1 MKNNF
6 SRQLLALMSAAVIG
20 FIIVQACGKV
30 TDLTKDVVLSVDN
43 DLVRVPL
50 AIQFFD
56 PSVTT
61 SGEAGDQARDM
72 KNVKINVKLIGA
84 GVEKLYNTA
93 GQRLSTLE
101 NIQGGAVDVAM
112 KKTDW
117 AALKNT
123 PLTFS
128 LVAEAPGYLR
138 TVKTFTLNDTVT
150 RFETMSMVNLTGT
163 TQGIKVTNSNAVVTS
178 NASGTVPT
186 TTTIQADSAKIV
198 IPAGTVLKDKNG
210 APLTGALNV
219 QLVQFSPSS
228 QLSADAFPG
237 GFNPEKIRG
246 TNGQDLGAGSFTSL
260 GFIALDMTVG
270 GTAVKQ
276 FGGSINVTV
285 DIASTLKSDD
295 GTPVA
300 AGMVVP
306 IWSLNEETGDWQ
318 QEQSATIVNNGG
330 KLQAVL
336 TQNHLSYW
344 NLDFIS
350 FKCRNFQVFTFP
362 SNITAGN
369 YWVELINGATGA
381 VISGRWTFIDQA
393 ANKNLTI
400 YYPPAF
406 TNMYFKIYQQTGNIL
421 CNRGAF
427 VESQHFNVCGSP
439 VGAPISLTSNTPG
452 NVNNVGSL
460 IAVSVSGACA
470 SQPNVIIRPTL
481 TIMYRPVGCYYW
493 APLGTMVNGLMTVN
507 IETRKSY
514 DFRVSVGG
522 VTQYFYNKT
531 VPPELNYILPT
542 ITIPPSYCAAF
553 GF

>member
-1 MKNNF
+1 MKKNL
-6 SRQLLALMSAAVIG
+6 SRQLLALLSAAVIG

-30 TDLTKDVVLSVDN
+30 TDVTKDVVLSVDN
-43 DLVRVPL
+43 DLVRIPL
-50 AIQFFD
+50 SIQFFD
-56 PSVTT
+56 PSVTA
-61 SGEAGDQARDM
+61 SGEAADQARDM
-72 KNVKINVKLIGA
+72 KNVSIAVKLVGT

-93 GQRLSTLE
+93 GQRLSTLGDLK
-101 NIQGGAVDVAM
+101 GGAVDVAM

-163 TQGIKVTNSNAVVTS
+163 TPGIKVTTSNAVVTS
-178 NASGTVPT
+178 NASGAVPT

-246 TNGQDLGAGSFTSL
+246 TNGQDLGAGTFTSL

-270 GTAVKQ
+270 NTPVKQ

-295 GTPVA
+295 GTPVR

-336 TQNHLSYW
+336 TQTHLSFW
-344 NLDFIS
+344 NLDFCN
-350 FKCRNFQVFTFP
+350 FKCRNSQTFTFP
-362 SNITAGN
+362 SNITIGN
-369 YWVELINGATGA
+369 YWVELMNGATGQ
-381 VISGRWTFIDQA
+381 VISGQWTRIDQGV
-393 ANKNLTI
+393 NRNLTI
-400 YYPPAF
+400 RYPPAF
-406 TNMYFKIYQQTGNIL
+406 PDMYFKIYQQTGNVL

-427 VESQHFNVCGSP
+427 VESQHFNVCSGP
-439 VGAPISLTSNTPG
+439 IGAPVSLTTSTPG
-452 NVNNVGSL
+452 NVTSL
-460 IAVSVSGACA
+460 ITVIASGTCA
-470 SQPNVIIRPTL
+470 SQPNVTINPTL
-481 TIMYRPVGCYYW
+481 TIMYRPSGCYYW
-493 APLGTMVNGLMTVN
+493 APLGTMVNGVLAVN

-514 DFRVSVGG
+514 DFKVTMGG
-522 VTQYFYNKT
+522 TTQYFINKT
-531 VPPELNYILPT
+531 VPPELRYILPT
-542 ITIPPSYCAAF
+542 IVIPQNYCAAF